1 MTQNFPARRHQSRAS
16 AALAIVA
23 ALCLS
28 TSVVSAA
35 QAQSLGYAPQDPGA
49 FPQSYV
55 NDDAVPQGEDSVL
68 PDRLRRQVV
77 NFDTREAPGTIIID
91 TGNTYLYYV
100 LGGGRAMR
108 YGVGVGRQG
117 FTWSGAETIS
127 RKAEWPD
134 WYPPS
139 EMIARQPYLPRF
151 MAGGPGNPLGARAMY
166 LGSSEYRIH
175 GTNDP
180 TTIGK
185 FVSSGCIRLTNE
197 DVTDLFNR
205 VNVGTRVV
213 VLPKNA
219 SLRTPV
225 ATVPA
230 PVQSRP
236 AALTLPSGRE

>member
-1 MTQNFPARRHQSRAS
+1 MTIAFSS
-16 AALAIVA
+16 AAK
-23 ALCLS
+23 
-28 TSVVSAA
+28 A
-35 QAQSLGYAPQDPGA
+35 QVLGYAPADTTA
-49 FPQSYV
+49 FPREQTIIAPAPE
-55 NDDAVPQGEDSVL
+55 DQDSVL
-68 PDRLRRQVV
+68 PEQLRRTIV
-77 NFDTREAPGTIIID
+77 NLDTREAPGTVIID
-91 TGNTYLYYV
+91 TGNTALYYV
-100 LGGGRAMR
+100 LGEGRAIR

-225 ATVPA
+225 AAVPA
-230 PVQSRP
+230 PVRRRP
-236 AALTLPSGRE
+236 VALTLSSGREAMNRSSASIY